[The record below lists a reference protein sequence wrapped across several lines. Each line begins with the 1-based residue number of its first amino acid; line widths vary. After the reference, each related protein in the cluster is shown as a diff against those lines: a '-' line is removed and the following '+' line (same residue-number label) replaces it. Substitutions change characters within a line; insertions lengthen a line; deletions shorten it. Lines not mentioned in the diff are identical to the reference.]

1 VNAFIGLG
9 ANLGNARAAL
19 VSAVRALSGL
29 PDTRFVKGS
38 SLYASAPVDAGGPD
52 YLNAVVQLDTALEP
66 LALLHAMQ
74 AIENAAGRERPYPN
88 APRTLDLDIL
98 LYGTLELSGTNLTLP
113 HPRMW
118 QRAFVLLPLS
128 EIAPERVRPEQLTA
142 VARQRIE
149 RVAQAAEWIALPEQK
164 Q

>member
-1 VNAFIGLG
+1 MNAFIGLG

-38 SLYASAPVDAGGPD
+38 FLYASAPVDAGGPD
-52 YLNAVVQLDTALEP
+52 YLNAVVLLDTALEP

-74 AIENAAGRERPYPN
+74 AIENAAGRERPYLN
-88 APRTLDLDIL
+88 APRTLDLDVL
-98 LYGTLELSGTNLTLP
+98 LYGALELSGTDLTLP

-128 EIAPERVRPEQLTA
+128 EIAPERVRPEQLAA
-142 VARQRIE
+142 VACQRID
-149 RVAQAAEWIALPEQK
+149 RVAQAAEWIAMELKK